1 MISLSVPKYQEI
13 SVEKL
18 WSMVKEWPDLLDY
31 FPDYEANQLPER
43 DFIIGVLSTQRISEM
58 KELIKDARSHRSLAN
73 RKEEDEMIEMT
84 YAAKNEIFDI
94 LPQKSK

>member
-1 MISLSVPKYQEI
+1 
-13 SVEKL
+13 
-18 WSMVKEWPDLLDY
+18 MVKEWPDLLDY

-43 DFIIGVLSTQRISEM
+43 DFIIRVLSTQRTSEM
-58 KELIKDARSHRSLAN
+58 KELIKEARSHRSLAN
-73 RKEEDEMIEMT
+73 RKEEDEMIEMA